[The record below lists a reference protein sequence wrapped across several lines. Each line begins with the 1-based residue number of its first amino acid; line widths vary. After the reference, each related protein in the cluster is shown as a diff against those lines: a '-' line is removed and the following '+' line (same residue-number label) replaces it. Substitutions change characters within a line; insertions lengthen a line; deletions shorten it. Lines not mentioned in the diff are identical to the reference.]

1 MVSGITSCSV
11 ALSNWDGPIWLGV
24 VPRNC
29 ATLSRPTLSEQVCE
43 VFFSLRQKQKR
54 LSHHSNRASYPRC
67 RSDMLSPSKYF
78 NGTHFSSI
86 EWCQRSCI
94 AEVEQIVLKNFFA
107 ALRTLPLVGS
117 IVAISQPFYLRSYQQ
132 NVITQPPW
140 PRCRHNK
147 KYCVCLMN
155 ACVAIAKFQD
165 TQALLMIKSMQK
177 RYCWTVERICQ
188 YSVCRHVLQLLLMN
202 TVQSSLSYTL
212 HGEICGTHAAWKA
225 AHSFCAM

>member
-1 MVSGITSCSV
+1 MDPFGWVSYREIV
-11 ALSNWDGPIWLGV
+11 QLSAD
-24 VPRNC
+24 PRCLNRS
-29 ATLSRPTLSEQVCE
+29 AKS
-43 VFFSLRQKQKR
+43 FFHWGKKRKR
-54 LSHHSNRASYPRC
+54 LSHHFKRASYPRC
-67 RSDMLSPSKYF
+67 RSDMLSPPKYL
-78 NGTHFSSI
+78 NGTHFGSI

-94 AEVEQIVLKNFFA
+94 AEVEQIVLKHFFA

-117 IVAISQPFYLRSYQQ
+117 IVAISQPFYLRRYQQ
-132 NVITQPPW
+132 NFITRTPW

-188 YSVCRHVLQLLLMN
+188 YCVCRHVLQLLLMN
-202 TVQSSLSYTL
+202 TVHSSLSYTL
-212 HGEICGTHAAWKA
+212 HGKICGTRAAWKA